1 MLADPR
7 RSRIVLINLTRG
19 EQANM
24 PAEFAARRRA
34 SLALLPVCQD
44 VFGVTK
50 LAIGE
55 YEPNQIPDGVAHS
68 IVAIS
73 IDGLSLWHEQEFAAS
88 LAASNV
94 GVIFLGGAWLEEE
107 VFIAA
112 LEGVRLGYDVRVL
125 ADLSVARVETDR
137 SLVLDRLAL
146 HGVLATTVR
155 QTLLEWAV
163 CLDEPI
169 LKQRVQQLLS

>member
-7 RSRIVLINLTRG
+7 RSRVVLINLTRG

-34 SLALLPVCQD
+34 SLALLPGCQD
-44 VFGVTK
+44 VFGVTQ

-55 YEPNQIPDGVAHS
+55 YEPNQMPDGVAHS
-68 IVAIS
+68 IVPIN
-73 IDGLSLWHEQEFAAS
+73 IDGLSLWRDQQFTAS

-94 GVIFLGGAWLEEE
+94 GVIVLGGAWLEEE

-125 ADLSVARVETDR
+125 ADLAVARLETDR

-163 CLDEPI
+163 CLDDPI
-169 LKQRVQQLLS
+169 LKQRVRQLLS